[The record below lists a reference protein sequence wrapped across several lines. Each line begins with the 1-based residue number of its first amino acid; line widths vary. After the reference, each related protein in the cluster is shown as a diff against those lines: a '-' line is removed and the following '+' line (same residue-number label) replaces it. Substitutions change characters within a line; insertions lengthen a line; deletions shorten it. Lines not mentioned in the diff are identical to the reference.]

1 MKWRKY
7 SLKYPGRGPR
17 TPSIEAADGGE
28 AGGEAEAAASSWSW
42 SSLVK
47 SGGGAPGKP
56 PVAPQQGQA
65 PPTQAR

>member
-1 MKWRKY
+1 M
-7 SLKYPGRGPR
+7 
-17 TPSIEAADGGE
+17 EAADGGE
-28 AGGEAEAAASSWSW
+28 AEAAAVASSDSSEPRSWSW

>member
-1 MKWRKY
+1 M
-7 SLKYPGRGPR
+7 
-17 TPSIEAADGGE
+17 EAADGGE
-28 AGGEAEAAASSWSW
+28 AEAAAAGSSDSSEPRSW

-47 SGGGAPGKP
+47 SGGGAPGKH

>member
-1 MKWRKY
+1 M
-7 SLKYPGRGPR
+7 
-17 TPSIEAADGGE
+17 EAADVGE
-28 AGGEAEAAASSWSW
+28 AGGEAESAAAASSDSSAPRSW

-65 PPTQAR
+65 PPSQAR

>member
-1 MKWRKY
+1 M
-7 SLKYPGRGPR
+7 SR
-17 TPSIEAADGGE
+17 TPSVEAADGGE

-42 SSLVK
+42 SSLLK

>member
-1 MKWRKY
+1 M
-7 SLKYPGRGPR
+7 
-17 TPSIEAADGGE
+17 EAADGGE
-28 AGGEAEAAASSWSW
+28 AEAASSDSSSDSSEPRSW